1 MLSSSGGEALKVFI
15 SYRRDDTAADAR
27 LVYERLAERFGHDNV
42 FLDVVALE
50 PGTRWLETIR
60 SRGRASGVF
69 LALIGPRWLSIL
81 GDRED
86 ARYEE
91 PSDDVVKLE
100 LELALSRGSGVEVI
114 PVLVGNAVM
123 PGEEQLPRSLRR
135 LSATHAVELRH
146 THFDQDAAG
155 LVEVLGRIAARQAAP
170 PAVARAIRRRR
181 RRPPPT
187 PAPAPAPAT
196 STPAAAAPPPSRR
209 TRWGPTS
216 TITRP

>member
-1 MLSSSGGEALKVFI
+1 MKRPESPVRAGGEALKVFI

-27 LVYERLAERFGHDNV
+27 LVYERLAERFGNDNV
-42 FLDVVALE
+42 FLDVIALE

-81 GDRED
+81 GNRED

-91 PSDDVVKLE
+91 SSDDVVKLE

-114 PVLVGNAVM
+114 PVLVGNAAM
-123 PGEEQLPRSLRR
+123 PGEDQLPRSLRR

-146 THFDQDAAG
+146 THFDQDAAS
-155 LVEVLGRIAARQAAP
+155 LVEVLGRIAERQSEP
-170 PAVARAIRRRR
+170 PAPATPPALPPTQAVPTAPTAE
-181 RRPPPT
+181 PPT
-187 PAPAPAPAT
+187 PA
-196 STPAAAAPPPSRR
+196 APPPEPAHSM
-209 TRWGPTS
+209 GPTS
-216 TITRP
+216 TTTRP